1 MESLLAQLNVFG
13 IEGFELYILG
23 GLILVIGLF
32 IIALILAITKAITRK
47 LYRKLTSFKQVV
59 LLVTVPKYDVVEQG
73 GKAQTPKTQQEL
85 AEKIAKMESFFANI
99 AGLRAQRGLK
109 SEFVGRTDHFSFE
122 IVLKNGLIYFYVV
135 SPRHLLEYIEQQITA
150 QFPDAWVEE
159 VEDYNIF
166 QPNGVVAGAMLNFK
180 KEYLFPIRTYRKL
193 ESDSLNSLTN
203 ALSKLDKNS
212 GASIQYV
219 VRSARGEWHKWGQK
233 TAFAAHQGKKLKEA
247 ISENSSGFSIFKLSK
262 YFKDWGLISEKKQ
275 TSGAP
280 QAESHYQLSEYE
292 KETIKGIE
300 EKASKGGL
308 DVNIRIVVSSQNE
321 VQAQSYLDNILNSFA
336 QFNIYEY
343 GNAFKRY
350 QPNKGKLI
358 QDFIFR
364 EFNDKANMIMNTEE
378 MTSLFHFPLAHT
390 ETPNIVWMEAKKAAP
405 PFDLPKEGCL
415 IGFNDYRN
423 IYKDIYLTDDDRRRH
438 VYIIGQTGTGKS
450 QLQINMV
457 IQDIMKGKGLC
468 FIDPHGDTIDTI
480 MQYIPKERAED
491 VIIFD
496 PSDIE
501 RPVALNMTEFERPE
515 QKTLVINEMMNIFD
529 KLYDLKSTGG
539 PIFEQYMR
547 NTMLLMMEDPE
558 SGSTLLEIS
567 KVLSDSD
574 FRKYKLSKSKT
585 QVVKDFWIK
594 EAEKA
599 GGEASLANMVP
610 YITSKL
616 TSFIANDIMRPIVS
630 QQKSAFSFRKAM
642 DEKKIILVKLSKGL
656 IGEINANLLG
666 MVIVGKILLAALS
679 RVDQPEEE
687 RTDFYL
693 YVDEFQNF
701 LTEGIQVIL
710 SEARKYR
717 LCLTIAHQFIG
728 QLVKN
733 NDTRFKDAIFGNVGT
748 KVAFRVGVED
758 AEVFAKEFAP
768 VINQFDVMNVPNLN
782 GYIKPLINGKT
793 VDPFSFHLMP
803 FEQRPPKN
811 PELAAAIKELSRLKY
826 GRDRNVV
833 EAEIVERTRQASTPS
848 STEAAEAESE
858 DFFA

>member
-1 MESLLAQLNVFG
+1 MEDLSIQFTLFG
-13 IEGFELYILG
+13 IEGEQIYIIL
-23 GLILVIGLF
+23 GLILVLGLF
-32 IIALILAITKAITRK
+32 IFGLIYVLLKSFTRK
-47 LYRKLTSFKQVV
+47 LYRRLTTFKQVV
-59 LLVTVPKYDVVEQG
+59 LLVTVPKYDIVEQG
-73 GKAQTPKTQQEL
+73 NKMQEIKTQQEL
-85 AEKIAKMESFFANI
+85 AEKIAKMETFFANI
-99 AGLRAQRGLK
+99 AGLRAQRGIK
-109 SEFVGRTDHFSFE
+109 YEFTGRTDHFSFE

-135 SPRHLLEYIEQQITA
+135 TPTTLREYIEQQITA
-150 QFPDAWVEE
+150 QFPDAQVEE

-166 QPNGVVAGAMLNFK
+166 TPNCAIKGAMLIFK
-180 KEYLFPIRTYRKL
+180 KEYIYPIKTYRKL
-193 ESDSLNSLTN
+193 ENDSLNTLTN

-212 GASIQYV
+212 GVSIQYV
-219 VRSARGEWHKWGQK
+219 IRSARGEWHKWGQK
-233 TAFAAHQGKKLKEA
+233 TASAAHQGKKLKEA
-247 ISENSSGFSIFKLSK
+247 IWEEKKGFSIYKINK
-262 YFKDWGLISEKKQ
+262 YLKEWGFLGAKQVTGNQPEAEK
-275 TSGAP
+275 
-280 QAESHYQLSEYE
+280 HYQLSQFEQE
-292 KETIKGIE
+292 IIKGIE
-300 EKASKGGL
+300 EKAAKGGL
-308 DVNIRIVVSSQNE
+308 DVNIRVVVSGTND
-321 VQAQSYLDNILNSFA
+321 VQAQSDLDNIINSFA

-343 GNAFKRY
+343 GNAFKLY
-350 QPNKGKLI
+350 SPNKNKLL

-364 EFNDKANMIMNTEE
+364 EFDEKGKMIMNTEE
-378 MTSLFHFPLAHT
+378 MTSLFHFPMAHT
-390 ETPNIVWMEAKKAAP
+390 ETPNIVWLQSKKAAP
-405 PFDLPKEGCL
+405 PTALPQEGCL
-415 IGFNDYRN
+415 IGYNDFRN

-480 MQYIPKERAED
+480 MQFIPKERAED

-496 PSDIE
+496 PSDTD
-501 RPVALNMTEFERPE
+501 RPVALNMMEFERPE
-515 QKTLVINEMMNIFD
+515 QKTLVINEMMNVFD
-529 KLYDLKSTGG
+529 KLYDLKATGG

-547 NTMLLMMEDPE
+547 NTMLLMMDDPE

-567 KVLSDSD
+567 KVLSDPD
-574 FRKYKLSKSKT
+574 FRKYKLSKSRT

-630 QQKSAFSFRKAM
+630 QQKSAFSFREAM
-642 DEKKIILVKLSKGL
+642 DGNKIILVKLSKGL

-679 RVDQPEEE
+679 RVDQPENQ
-687 RTDFYL
+687 RKDFYL
-693 YVDEFQNF
+693 YIDEFQNF

-733 NDTRFKDAIFGNVGT
+733 NDTKFKDAIFGNVGS

-758 AEVFAKEFAP
+758 AEIFAKEFAP
-768 VINQFDVMNVPNLN
+768 VFNQFDVMNVPNLN
-782 GYIKPLINGKT
+782 GFIKPLIGGKT
-793 VDPFSFHLMP
+793 VDPFSFHITP
-803 FEQRPPKN
+803 FEKRPIPN
-811 PELAAAIKELSRLKY
+811 PELAAAIRELSRLKY
-826 GRDRNVV
+826 GRDRNIV
-833 EAEIVERTRQASTPS
+833 EAEIIERTRTATIAPA
-848 STEAAEAESE
+848 EDAAEADEE

>member
-1 MESLLAQLNVFG
+1 
-13 IEGFELYILG
+13 
-23 GLILVIGLF
+23 
-32 IIALILAITKAITRK
+32 
-47 LYRKLTSFKQVV
+47 
-59 LLVTVPKYDVVEQG
+59 
-73 GKAQTPKTQQEL
+73 
-85 AEKIAKMESFFANI
+85 
-99 AGLRAQRGLK
+99 
-109 SEFVGRTDHFSFE
+109 
-122 IVLKNGLIYFYVV
+122 
-135 SPRHLLEYIEQQITA
+135 
-150 QFPDAWVEE
+150 
-159 VEDYNIF
+159 
-166 QPNGVVAGAMLNFK
+166 
-180 KEYLFPIRTYRKL
+180 
-193 ESDSLNSLTN
+193 
-203 ALSKLDKNS
+203 LSKLDKDS
-212 GASIQYV
+212 GAAIQYIA
-219 VRSARGEWHKWGQK
+219 RSARGEWHKWGQK
-233 TAFAAHQGKKLKEA
+233 TAFSAHQGKKIKEA
-247 ISENSSGFSIFKLSK
+247 VLEGSSGFNIYKLPQ
-262 YFKDWGLISEKKQ
+262 YLKDWGIVSSKKRDAQGMDQEK
-275 TSGAP
+275 
-280 QAESHYQLSEYE
+280 HYQLSDFN
-292 KETIKGIE
+292 KEIIKGIE

-308 DVNIRIVVSSQNE
+308 DVNIRIVVSSKNQI
-321 VQAQSYLDNILNSFA
+321 QAQSYLDNILNSFG
-336 QFNIYEY
+336 QYNIYEY

-350 QPNKGKLI
+350 SPGKERLI

-364 EFNDKANMIMNTEE
+364 EFDEKSNMIMNTEE
-378 MTSLFHFPLAHT
+378 MTSLFHFPMAHT

-405 PFDLPKEGCL
+405 PSELPKEGCL

-423 IYKDIYLTDDDRRRH
+423 IYRDIYLTDDDRRRH

-450 QLQINMV
+450 QMQINMV

-480 MQYIPKERAED
+480 MQFIPKERAED

-501 RPVALNMTEFERPE
+501 RPVALNMMEFERPE
-515 QKTLVINEMMNIFD
+515 QKGLVINEMMNIFD

-547 NTMLLMMEDPE
+547 NTMLLMMEDPA
-558 SGSTLLEIS
+558 SGSTLLEVS
-567 KVLSDSD
+567 KVLSDPD
-574 FRKYKLSKSKT
+574 FRKYKLTKTKT
-585 QVVKDFWIK
+585 QVVKDFWEK

-630 QQKSAFSFRKAM
+630 QQNSAFSFRKSM

-679 RVDQPEEE
+679 RVDRPENE

-693 YVDEFQNF
+693 YIDEFQNF

-758 AEVFAKEFAP
+758 AELFAKEFAP

-782 GYIKPLINGKT
+782 GYIKPLISGKT

-811 PELAAAIKELSRLKY
+811 PELASAIKELSRLKY

-833 EAEIVERTRQASTPS
+833 EAEIVERTRQASAPATA
-848 STEAAEAESE
+848 EAADEEVE